1 VKRSDSKRPSDQELK
16 DIVDGKGIE
25 PGGTNIPLIQA
36 MAKEL
41 LEARAHK
48 AMCIHCE
55 CNFCKTRPVPG
66 KGPWQ

>member
-1 VKRSDSKRPSDQELK
+1 MSIPPTNQELE
-16 DIVDGKGIE
+16 DIVEGKGIE

-48 AMCIHCE
+48 ASTSE
-55 CNFCKTRPVPG
+55 AE
-66 KGPWQ
+66 

>member
-1 VKRSDSKRPSDQELK
+1 LIAPISDQALR
-16 DIVDGKGIE
+16 DIVAGKDIE

-55 CNFCKTRPVPG
+55 CNFCK
-66 KGPWQ
+66 

>member
-1 VKRSDSKRPSDQELK
+1 LIPPTNQELK
-16 DIVDGKGIE
+16 DIVEGKGIE

-55 CNFCKTRPVPG
+55 CNFCKMRPCD
-66 KGPWQ
+66 

>member
-1 VKRSDSKRPSDQELK
+1 MVAGK
-16 DIVDGKGIE
+16 DIE

-41 LEARAHK
+41 LEARAHA

-55 CNFCKTRPVPG
+55 CNFRTKSENRSA
-66 KGPWQ
+66 